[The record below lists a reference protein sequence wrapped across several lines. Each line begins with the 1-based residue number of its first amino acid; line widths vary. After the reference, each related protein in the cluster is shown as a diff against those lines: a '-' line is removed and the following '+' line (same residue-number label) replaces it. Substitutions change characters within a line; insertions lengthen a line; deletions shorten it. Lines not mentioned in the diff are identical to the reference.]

1 MTLVI
6 YIKKVRFAM
15 TPFTIFHNVKTGEYA
30 AVYDF
35 ALPTMTGIGR
45 KDEWQPVYHGQA
57 NGLLDKARQCE
68 TFVKAQEL
76 RG

>member
-1 MTLVI
+1 
-6 YIKKVRFAM
+6 M
-15 TPFTIFHNVKTGEYA
+15 TPFTIFRNVKTGEYA

-35 ALPTMTGIGR
+35 TLPTMTGIGR
-45 KDEWQPVYHGQA
+45 KDEWQSVYHGQA
-57 NGLLDKARQCE
+57 NDLLDKARQRE

>member
-6 YIKKVRFAM
+6 YSKKVRFIM
-15 TPFTIFHNVKTGEYA
+15 TPFTIFHNVKTGAYA

-35 ALPTMTGIGR
+35 ALPPMPGIGR
-45 KDEWQPVYHGQA
+45 KAEWLPVYHGQA
-57 NGLLDKARQCE
+57 SGLLDKARQRE
-68 TFVKAQEL
+68 AFVKAQEL

>member
-1 MTLVI
+1 
-6 YIKKVRFAM
+6 M
-15 TPFTIFHNVKTGEYA
+15 TPFTIFRNVKTGKYA

-35 ALPTMTGIGR
+35 ALPAMTGIGR

-57 NGLLDKARQCE
+57 NGLLDKARQRE